1 MCRFNFHFSFI
12 PYTIFLVVP
21 HLHRFSLPLSL
32 LEDPE
37 DTPLLDS
44 ISSYPRGTRAFFP
57 PLFFA
62 CLSLATWPRDFT
74 LLPSSYNFH
83 PVLSLLPFLS
93 FLFSFP
99 SHPTPLSLYLF
110 AAKFAAPSRF
120 HPFDALFREII
131 PHKSAAFSYWPTLMA
146 IKEEEERNEMTR
158 NIYLRLFI

>member
-110 AAKFAAPSRF
+110 AAKFTRPVS
-120 HPFDALFREII
+120 LWCII
-131 PHKSAAFSYWPTLMA
+131 QRNYSTPESAAFSYWPTLMA